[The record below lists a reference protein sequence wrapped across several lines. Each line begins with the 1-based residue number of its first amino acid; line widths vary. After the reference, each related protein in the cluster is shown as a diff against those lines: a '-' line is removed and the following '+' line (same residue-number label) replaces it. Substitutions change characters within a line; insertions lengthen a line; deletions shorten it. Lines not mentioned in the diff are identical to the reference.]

1 MLLDSRFWSYLATA
15 ALVAIMAGTPIIMSS
30 VMDRG
35 HEIPKSAFAEPLAF
49 LALGAFMI
57 AGHWWKAAARQAYVI
72 PALACMIVFLLL
84 AGFSSAISDIPS
96 VAIFGSYYRREGL
109 LAWMSYAAV
118 FASIIVLGSSL
129 ERRKDLLDVMILTS
143 IVPCSYALLQRI
155 DLDIFRYIGHEIDRP
170 MGTLGNPLFL
180 GAYLGIL
187 LPLSIVRIW
196 ASSWRSVSFPL
207 WAFLAVLQAITL
219 FLTQSRGPILA
230 FLAVS
235 LGLLCVIGAHE
246 RSRRMFVLAALIFLS
261 ISTSVVLIN
270 VSENAGKIAQ
280 QTPVISRLVYSSNKG
295 ASIGTQKG
303 SGSMTTRLSV
313 LQAGVETFIDAPLV
327 NQLIGFAPDS
337 AYVHFFPHMPN
348 SAMQTEGYWQS
359 NSFDRLH
366 ADTLDIGLNFG
377 LLGWLSYCSFFCLV
391 FYAAT
396 SALFGR
402 IGAVT
407 PWSFSL
413 FVAVG
418 GATSAALAI
427 SAGIPYAAAPAFG
440 LGIGGGWLLYIVYCA
455 WRLLRSTEPDTS
467 AEATSH
473 WKLLAGLTA
482 SLLVF
487 WVDAQINIPVH
498 TTRIFSFAIAALIL
512 VVASS
517 IVRSGNEPNGST
529 PDTQGR
535 FAVWGLA
542 FALVATCA
550 SLLPS
555 VRFDGFLAIKEA
567 ERWWIGGLPVAMLV
581 VCGAI
586 YSGLVRTESPSQPY
600 PWPRKQWIVL
610 VIGLPTLY
618 AFLHWLTI
626 ATVGNEVGLGIANRI
641 IGTVGLVHIFIIALC
656 VAAARQMYRS
666 NIADADDGLARGIQ
680 RYFAL
685 AIFGFALLASSFGW
699 KAIRADVNST
709 FAGWVSEKQ
718 PEISDEVLLKAIDAI
733 PHERQYQRQRTFIFL
748 GRALAD
754 ISKTEPT
761 PENFPKIKQSL
772 DVAEQ
777 QARQSLSTFPKD
789 PWIILA
795 LANALQIRAL
805 ANLRP
810 MAPEAGLAAAQEADQ
825 LFASAYEIFPNQPL
839 LLRNWAQL
847 RFNEGDFWGAFR
859 LIDRMEEVIPA
870 ELEPYAER
878 IALAQRINE
887 LDVVHETLVRAE
899 SRLDSHR
906 MEQLRTVAGLQHE
919 K

>member
-35 HEIPKSAFAEPLAF
+35 HEIPKSAFAEPLAL

-57 AGHWWKAAARQAYVI
+57 AGHWWKAAARQAYAI

-118 FASIIVLGSSL
+118 FASMVGLGSSA
-129 ERRKDLLDVMILTS
+129 ERRIQLLDVMILTS
-143 IVPCSYALLQRI
+143 IVPCSYALLQRF
-155 DLDIFRYIGHEIDRP
+155 DLDIFHYVGHEIDRP

-180 GAYLGIL
+180 GAYLGVL
-187 LPLSIVRIW
+187 LPLTVVRMWILSPPS
-196 ASSWRSVSFPL
+196 AGFAL
-207 WAFLAVLQAITL
+207 WSFLAVMQAVTL
-219 FLTQSRGPILA
+219 LLTQSRGPILA
-230 FLAVS
+230 VSAVS
-235 LGLLCVIGAHE
+235 LALLCMIGAHE
-246 RSRRMFVLAALIFLS
+246 RSRKMFFLAAFIFLS
-261 ISTSVVLIN
+261 ISASVVLIN
-270 VSENAGKIAQ
+270 VSGDAGKVAQ
-280 QTPVISRLVYSSNKG
+280 QFPVVNRLVFTPNKD

-303 SGSMTTRLSV
+303 SGSAATRLSV
-313 LQAGVETFIDAPLV
+313 FQAGVETFNAAPLA

-377 LLGWLSYCSFFCLV
+377 LLGWLSYCLFFCLV

-402 IGAVT
+402 AGVVR
-407 PWSFSL
+407 PWTFLL
-413 FVAVG
+413 FVVVSGVAG
-418 GATSAALAI
+418 TALAI
-427 SAGIPYAAAPAFG
+427 ATGFPYAAAPAFG
-440 LGIGGGWLLYIVYCA
+440 LGVGGGWLLYIVYCA
-455 WRLLRSTEPDTS
+455 WRSLRSVEPDTS
-467 AEATSH
+467 AEAMVH

-487 WVDAQINIPVH
+487 WIDAQINIPVH
-498 TTRIFSFAIAALIL
+498 TTRYLSFAIAALIL
-512 VVASS
+512 AVATA
-517 IVRSGNEPNGST
+517 ITRTGNEPMGPAPVTTVN
-529 PDTQGR
+529 
-535 FAVWGLA
+535 FAHWGIS

-555 VRFDGFLAIKEA
+555 VHFDGYLVVKETA
-567 ERWWIGGLPVAMLV
+567 RWWIGVVPVAILLI
-581 VCGAI
+581 CGAI
-586 YSGLVRTESPSQPY
+586 YTDSASTMSPLLQQSKIT
-600 PWPRKQWIVL
+600 KQRIVL
-610 VIGLPTLY
+610 VIGLPMLY
-618 AFLHWLTI
+618 ALLHWLAV
-626 ATVGNEVGLGIANRI
+626 ATVGNEVGASVVSRI
-641 IGTVGLVHIFIIALC
+641 VGTAGLAHLFIITLC
-656 VAAARQMYRS
+656 VAVAQQARKS
-666 NIADADDGLARGIQ
+666 NIADAPEMLARGIQ

-685 AIFGFALLASSFGW
+685 AIFGFALLAAGFGW
-699 KAIRADVNST
+699 KAISADVRAT
-709 FAGWVSEKQ
+709 IAGWVSEKQ
-718 PEISDEVLLKAIDAI
+718 PEFGDRVLREAIDTI

-748 GRALAD
+748 GRTIGY
-754 ISKTEPT
+754 ISRLEPT
-761 PENFPKIKQSL
+761 SENFAKIKSGL
-772 DVAEQ
+772 DSAEQ
-777 QARQSLSTFPKD
+777 QARQSLRLFPTD

-795 LANALQIRAL
+795 LANTLQIRAL
-805 ANLRP
+805 AALRP
-810 MAPEAGLAAAQEADQ
+810 MAPAEGREAAQEADK

-859 LIDRMEEVIPA
+859 LIDRMEEAIPA

-878 IALAQRINE
+878 IALAKRIND
-887 LDVVHETLVRAE
+887 LDVVRETLARAE
-899 SRLDSHR
+899 SRLDPLR
-906 MEQLRTVAGLQHE
+906 MQQLRSVAGMQHE